1 MATIQQI
8 LGAVTAYA
16 GENGMTASDV
26 LNAVR
31 EHDNFPKAKRGR
43 PRKEGVSSPMVERK
57 RPRGRPP
64 QGAVWNEE
72 QECYLDGDGKVY
84 QKVEKVP
91 SGRPRGRPR
100 TSEPKVASNRP
111 KGRPPKGK
119 MWSEVLGEYVDME

>member
-1 MATIQQI
+1 MATIEKI
-8 LGAVTAYA
+8 LVKVMAYA
-16 GENGMTASDV
+16 DKNGMTAQEV
-26 LNAVR
+26 LNAIR
-31 EHDNFPKAKRGR
+31 EHENFPKAKRGR
-43 PRKEGVSSPMVERK
+43 PRKEGVSSPEMERK

-64 QGAVWNEE
+64 AGAIWNEE
-72 QECYLDGDGKVY
+72 QECYLDGEGKVY

-119 MWSEVLGEYVDME
+119 MWSEEQGEYVDME